1 MTDKSNDL
9 IESFELFIEKNNQA
23 SNNQLYNLNLSS
35 INNIEIHYLCG
46 KCLKFPYI
54 KFCKNKKFIRLNCS
68 CFNNK
73 KILIQDYLQS
83 IEDNYKS
90 FLNSNS
96 YQDNEK
102 GILCKK
108 HNAKFKGFSK
118 IYLKNYCQSCIDNK
132 NNNDFIVKFDNIKIE
147 DKKIEKLLT
156 KINNNNIISNEEN
169 DTIIIDKIINNE
181 EDGHYELSVEDEINF
196 NYLIK
201 IIINDYKNY
210 PNYSHFFNIIN
221 LLYYFN
227 IEDRPIIEKLEKRI
241 IQNIEPIIIEY
252 NNNNNISNK
261 TKLFSQI
268 FVKNNKNKFRIEIE
282 GKILDLI
289 KEYEFK
295 TKEKKVRIKL
305 YLNDGVSKIDMYK
318 MFANCT
324 DLIYVNGI
332 SKLKKIKIINLD
344 KIFYNCISLLSIP
357 DINDWEIEQYNIYLM
372 FYNCISLVFFPYEK
386 ELNINRYDDAFL
398 GLIITKYLKYNKEM
412 IINNI
417 IEDNEGYINIFGN
430 KYIIKEEEI
439 MIFNGRDKNILIA
452 YYKDKKL
459 EDKNKLECYNK
470 NKIKLR
476 IINKFEDMN
485 EIIKNKQLDLSKW
498 NTNNITDMS

>member
-1 MTDKSNDL
+1 M
-9 IESFELFIEKNNQA
+9 
-23 SNNQLYNLNLSS
+23 
-35 INNIEIHYLCG
+35 
-46 KCLKFPYI
+46 
-54 KFCKNKKFIRLNCS
+54 
-68 CFNNK
+68 
-73 KILIQDYLQS
+73 ILL
-83 IEDNYKS
+83 
-90 FLNSNS
+90 
-96 YQDNEK
+96 
-102 GILCKK
+102 
-108 HNAKFKGFSK
+108 
-118 IYLKNYCQSCIDNK
+118 
-132 NNNDFIVKFDNIKIE
+132 DFIVKFDNIKIE

-181 EDGHYELSVEDEINF
+181 EDGHYEILSVEDEINF

-227 IEDRPIIEKLEKRI
+227 IEDRPIIEKLENRI

-295 TKEKKVRIKL
+295 TKEKMVRIKL

-372 FYNCISLVFFPYEK
+372 FYNCISLVFFPYER
-386 ELNINRYDDAFL
+386 ELNIN
-398 GLIITKYLKYNKEM
+398 K
-412 IINNI
+412 
-417 IEDNEGYINIFGN
+417 
-430 KYIIKEEEI
+430 
-439 MIFNGRDKNILIA
+439 
-452 YYKDKKL
+452 
-459 EDKNKLECYNK
+459 
-470 NKIKLR
+470 
-476 IINKFEDMN
+476 
-485 EIIKNKQLDLSKW
+485 
-498 NTNNITDMS
+498 